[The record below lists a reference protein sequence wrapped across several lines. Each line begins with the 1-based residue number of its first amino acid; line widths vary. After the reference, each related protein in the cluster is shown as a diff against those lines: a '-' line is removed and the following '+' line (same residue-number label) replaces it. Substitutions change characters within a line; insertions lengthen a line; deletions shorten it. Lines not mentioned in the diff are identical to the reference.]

1 MTLLGIV
8 LVIGGMAALL
18 VGLLRVRGP
27 LAAVRRLDE
36 RQANLDRYEAWRGK
50 NTGID
55 ADGPTGADEMRR
67 LLRRQALRWG
77 VVCVAGLV
85 AIFAGLLLR

>member
-1 MTLLGIV
+1 MTPAGSSSFGRH
-8 LVIGGMAALL
+8 GGDPGR
-18 VGLLRVRGP
+18 GLLRIRAP
-27 LAAVRRLDE
+27 LAMVPARLDE
-36 RQANLDRYEAWRGK
+36 TGQPRSLRGLAGK

-55 ADGPTGADEMRR
+55 ADGPTGADEMRS

-77 VVCVAGLV
+77 ILCVAGRV